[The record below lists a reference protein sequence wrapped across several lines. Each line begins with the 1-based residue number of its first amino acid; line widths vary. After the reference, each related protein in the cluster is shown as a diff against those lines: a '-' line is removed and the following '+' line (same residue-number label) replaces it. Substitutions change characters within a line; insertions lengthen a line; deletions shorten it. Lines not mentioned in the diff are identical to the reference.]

1 MVLRFRSLM
10 TRANGLRQKQSD
22 GHHVRSSGGKMTR
35 RPPDSLIGRDQG
47 LNLRVT
53 EHLPAES
60 RT

>member
-1 MVLRFRSLM
+1 M

-53 EHLPAES
+53 EHLAAEKPNLNS
-60 RT
+60 